1 MASAAVIKPIESFE
15 ITPELL
21 EFNTGND
28 TRNIGIKHF
37 LCLRHTLPKTQL
49 SKVILYENV
58 SSRRQLSMK
67 LESMK
72 KDRFRNAQ
80 VLDSN
85 MRAFKQTQERKKHKW
100 KRLDEIRLSSMNF
113 PCVNLSSESER
124 PTSGKV
130 MYRMNEFNPEGE
142 KTEFPSP
149 VLPKMNLSIRREQTE
164 IITHREK
171 TFMTKFPE
179 IIEYDQKLIDK
190 YNKYCGKH
198 LLEDGGSGRDVRFHR
213 FINSLSPAKVDSE
226 DYPVE
231 NLKSMS
237 RLYKY
242 AVRDD
247 RDRQTPRSARIVPKS
262 HQHNLKLEIAKRFE
276 EIKSRENTFY
286 ADDTDES
293 EVEEKVKK
301 KPVCTKQTGR
311 YQNRGE
317 YILETYKSDA
327 VIYLNKKKRK
337 VHTDI
342 PEGPEERIHDIDA
355 KLE

>member
-1 MASAAVIKPIESFE
+1 MIKPIQSFE

-37 LCLRHTLPKTQL
+37 LCLRHILPKTRL
-49 SKVILYENV
+49 SQAILYENV
-58 SSRRQLSMK
+58 SYRRQLGMK

-85 MRAFKQTQERKKHKW
+85 MRAFKQTQERKKQKW
-100 KRLDEIRLSSMNF
+100 KRLDEIRLANMNF
-113 PCVNLSSESER
+113 PCMNYRSESER
-124 PTSGKV
+124 PKSGKV
-130 MYRMNEFNPEGE
+130 MYRMNEFHPEGE
-142 KTEFPSP
+142 KSETMSP
-149 VLPKMNLSIRREQTE
+149 ILPKMNLTIRREQTE
-164 IITHREK
+164 IMTHREK

-190 YNKYCGKH
+190 YNSYCGKH
-198 LLEDGGSGRDVRFHR
+198 LLEAGGSGRDCRFHR
-213 FINSLSPAKVDSE
+213 FMDSLSPAVVDSE

-242 AVRDD
+242 APRDSK
-247 RDRQTPRSARIVPKS
+247 DRQTPRSARLVPKS
-262 HQHNLKLEIAKRFE
+262 HQQNLKLEVAKRFDD
-276 EIKSRENTFY
+276 IKSRESTFY
-286 ADDTDES
+286 FDDAELEDTD
-293 EVEEKVKK
+293 
-301 KPVCTKQTGR
+301 KPKSKKQTGR
-311 YQNRGE
+311 FQTRGE

-327 VIYLNKKKRK
+327 VIYLNKKKRQK
-337 VHTDI
+337 PDDI
-342 PEGPEERIHDIDA
+342 PEEMETASDTA
-355 KLE
+355 S